1 MGRGSNIP
9 VPLCLQSPTATA
21 ILGVEQVE
29 ERLAVHLRIH
39 GRVQG
44 VGYRYWT
51 VGEALARGLDGWVRN
66 LPDGTVEVLVSG
78 PSDAVD
84 AMVVACRK
92 GPAFASVRS
101 IRKFPADA
109 PDTPGFRQVS

>member
-1 MGRGSNIP
+1 MADRA
-9 VPLCLQSPTATA
+9 V
-21 ILGVEQVE
+21 
-29 ERLAVHLRIH
+29 RLIIE

-51 VGEALARGLDGWVRN
+51 VGEASARGLNGWVRN
-66 LPDGTVEVLVSG
+66 LPDRTVEALVSG

-84 AMVVACRK
+84 AMIAACRK
-92 GPAFASVRS
+92 GPALASVTS

-109 PDTPGFRQVS
+109 PDKAGFRQV